1 MMKVLIVD
9 DDKVDRTSIIRVLK
23 KNSPIP
29 TIIEADTAEEGLK
42 LLTESRFDVILL
54 DYNLPKKNGIEFLL
68 ELKVNSITRNTAV
81 IMMSTSEEEKIALD
95 CIKSGAQDFLT
106 KTEITAFRLRRAI
119 LSAQTR
125 ADLERELY
133 KSYQETK
140 KIAECDSLTGLANRY
155 LFDMSLGKS
164 ISDHQR
170 SGNFLALV
178 LLDLDHFKYINDN
191 YGHDIGDEILV
202 KVSSRIN
209 TCLRG
214 NELFARLGGDEFSIT
229 LSNLQSPQD
238 ANVVALRILKSLEM
252 PFQVGDITVTS
263 TASIGISLYPGDGES
278 ATDLFKHADI
288 AMYRAKKLG
297 RNQHSFFEQE
307 MQNKFL
313 ADYEIENNL
322 RKSISE
328 QEFILLYQPVITL
341 STMKVTGFEALLRW
355 PRYKNIGPDQFV
367 PIAEK
372 SLLIIEL
379 GRWVISEA
387 LKQLAIWN
395 RHATDPV
402 SIAINLSPIQ
412 LSDPE
417 LINLIVKTLQQRN
430 IAPELVEFELTE
442 TALLVESDLTSSTIQ
457 AISDLGCRIALDDF
471 GTGFSSLSHLHKYP
485 INTVKID
492 KSLMP
497 GLSNNEVSKQLV
509 SGLVPMIKSLGL
521 DIVAEGVE
529 EKHDLELC
537 KALAIEKVQG
547 YYFNRPLKISDIE
560 SHYFNDCRYS

>member
-9 DDKVDRTSIIRVLK
+9 DDKVDRTSIVRALN

-29 TIIEADTAEEGLK
+29 EITEVDTAEDGLK
-42 LLTESRFDVILL
+42 QLKENRFDVVLL

-68 ELKVNSITRNTAV
+68 ELKDNPSTRNTAV

-95 CIKSGAQDFLT
+95 CIRSGAQDFLT

-133 KSYQETK
+133 QSYQRTK
-140 KIAECDSLTGLANRY
+140 KLAECDSLTGLANRY
-155 LFDMSLGKS
+155 LFDESLVQS

-170 SGNFLALV
+170 SGNFLALI

-191 YGHDIGDEILV
+191 YGHDIGDELLV
-202 KVSSRIN
+202 KVTNRIN
-209 TCLRG
+209 SCLRG

-238 ANVVALRILKSLEM
+238 ANFVALRILKSLEM

-263 TASIGISLYPGDGES
+263 TASIGISLYPGDGEN

-313 ADYEIENNL
+313 VDYEIQNNL
-322 RKSISE
+322 RQSIDN
-328 QEFILLYQPVITL
+328 QEFMLLYQPVVTL

-355 PRYKNIGPDQFV
+355 PKYKEIGPDKFI

-379 GRWVISEA
+379 GRWVIFEA
-387 LKQLAIWN
+387 LKQLAVWN
-395 RHATDPV
+395 KCSAEPV
-402 SIAINLSPIQ
+402 SMAINVSPIQ

-417 LINLIVKTLQQRN
+417 LVDLIVQGLVQHN
-430 IAPELVEFELTE
+430 IPPQLVEFELTE
-442 TALLVESDLTSSTIQ
+442 TALLVESDLTSNTIQ
-457 AISDLGCRIALDDF
+457 AISDLGCCIALDDF

-497 GLSNNEVSKQLV
+497 GSSNNEVSKQLV
-509 SGLVPMIKSLGL
+509 NGLVPMIKSLGL

-529 EKHDLELC
+529 EEYDLELC
-537 KALAIEKVQG
+537 KSLEIEKVQG

-560 SHYFNDCRYS
+560 SRYFTE